1 VADWREVAR
10 KEGWTASTTS
20 VRIPLGG
27 RKHTIQVLDLGDEL
41 ELHADVPDM
50 NADQLVE
57 LLVSNR
63 SSGLAYWYI
72 HAGYAWSVSRCP
84 RLATMLEMAT
94 YMRETAALADRLEL
108 RLSETDS

>member
-10 KEGWTASTTS
+10 KEGWTAFTKS

-27 RKHTIQVLDLGDEL
+27 RKHTIQVKELGDEL
-41 ELHADVPDM
+41 EFYADVPDVD
-50 NADQLVE
+50 ADQLLD

-63 SSGLAYWYI
+63 SSGLVYWQI
-72 HAGYAWSVSRCP
+72 DDGDAWAVSRCP
-84 RLATMLEMAT
+84 RLASRPEMAA

-108 RLSETDS
+108 RLSETDR